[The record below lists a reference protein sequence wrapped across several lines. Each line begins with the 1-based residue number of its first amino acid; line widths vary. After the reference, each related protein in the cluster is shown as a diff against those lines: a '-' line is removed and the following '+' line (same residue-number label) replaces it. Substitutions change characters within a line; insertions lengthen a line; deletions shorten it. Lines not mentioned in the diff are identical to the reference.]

1 MNFSTNGWYYK
12 SLNDRAPAW
21 TGVNEFWNFGVNNDQ
36 SNDFVGGFTL
46 IPCSQNELEAG
57 DVIQLYNGVK
67 YYHTLLVTGVD
78 GRITV
83 SAHDNDSFN
92 VPLVDI
98 NINLCVALALW
109 IKWYN
114 LPYKNTKTP
123 RFALDFKL

>member
-92 VPLVDI
+92 VPLV
-98 NINLCVALALW
+98 A
-109 IKWYN
+109 
-114 LPYKNTKTP
+114 YKYKSL
-123 RFALDFKL
+123 RCARVMDKMV